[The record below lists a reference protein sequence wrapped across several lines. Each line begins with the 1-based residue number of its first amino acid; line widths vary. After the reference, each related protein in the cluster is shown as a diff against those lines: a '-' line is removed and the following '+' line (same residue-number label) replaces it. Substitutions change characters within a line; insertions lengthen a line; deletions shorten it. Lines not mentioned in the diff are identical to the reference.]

1 MGHRVVSAQQYPRI
15 PLIAR
20 QLRSRRFP
28 GPGLRALMARASNPP
43 ASAKHRGIGAT
54 APLSEVVRSSSFSCE
69 GLGLG
74 VTSNGT
80 VQAKTWNPNGLAAV
94 ANLPCL
100 SLRTDS
106 RRRKPGAGTA
116 SSPAPGERTARHGDE
131 AVPAPFL
138 NRPCLSPAQACL
150 ALTRFW
156 TDRRSRN
163 AWRRKGTSR
172 LQTTTPRSLHL
183 RCPFLDWGRDCS
195 VKRDIRRR
203 SGSGAGLN

>member
-100 SLRTDS
+100 SL
-106 RRRKPGAGTA
+106 
-116 SSPAPGERTARHGDE
+116 
-131 AVPAPFL
+131 
-138 NRPCLSPAQACL
+138 AQACL